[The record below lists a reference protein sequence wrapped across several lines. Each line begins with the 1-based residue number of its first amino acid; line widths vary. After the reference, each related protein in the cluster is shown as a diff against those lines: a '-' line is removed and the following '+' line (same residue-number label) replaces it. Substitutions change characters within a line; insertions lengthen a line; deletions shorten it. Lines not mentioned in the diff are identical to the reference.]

1 MLTLVTIINHA
12 EAQLL
17 KRNEKLELLWDTDND
32 LRAMHGTWMMH
43 HDVTVKADIQDLA
56 EYRQGLSQEITEMGA
71 TPWCFNIDH
80 DNSWLVQARKELSGH
95 GTGRSTIE
103 A

>member
-1 MLTLVTIINHA
+1 MTATICHA

-17 KRNEKLELLWDTDND
+17 KRNEKLELLWDTDNH

-43 HDVTVKADIQDLA
+43 HDTTVKADIADMA
-56 EYRQGLSQEITEMGA
+56 EYRQTLSNELVDMGA
-71 TPWCFNIDH
+71 VPWCFNISF
-80 DNSWLVQARKELSGH
+80 DNSWLVQARKELSVQRTGH
-95 GTGRSTIE
+95 GTIE